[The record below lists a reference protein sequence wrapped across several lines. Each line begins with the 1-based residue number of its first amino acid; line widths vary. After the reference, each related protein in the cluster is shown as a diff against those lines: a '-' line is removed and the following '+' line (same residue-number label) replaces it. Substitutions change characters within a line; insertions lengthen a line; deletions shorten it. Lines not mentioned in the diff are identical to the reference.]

1 MKSKLLHDEKGLK
14 TFAMVFDKGDDVRQG
29 LLEFANTNRFADAHL
44 TGIGAFSEVKLGF
57 FDRERKDYKQMPI
70 NDQVEVLSFTG
81 NIVQK
86 DGKPRLH
93 AHVVVGKSDGTAHG
107 GHFLGGRAWPTLE
120 VMISE
125 LPVHLRRRDDAETGL
140 ALIELAA

>member
-1 MKSKLLHDEKGLK
+1 MSRVGDYSNYNEEICAALCVQGAK
-14 TFAMVFDKGDDVRQG
+14 TSLDAEPASRSIRRSPS
-29 LLEFANTNRFADAHL
+29 TNRWRYCR
-44 TGIGAFSEVKLGF
+44 S
-57 FDRERKDYKQMPI
+57 R
-70 NDQVEVLSFTG
+70 G

-107 GHFLGGRAWPTLE
+107 GHFLGGRVWPTLE
-120 VMISE
+120 IMLSE